1 MAGGVP
7 TAGMKGALVELR
19 QLAGFVAVAEERNFC
34 RAASRLYV
42 TQPALSRLVK
52 KLELELGVALFD
64 RSTHHVELT
73 RAGHA
78 FLGRARE
85 VLAQADEAVEAAR
98 SAGQDDGRRF
108 RAV

>member
-1 MAGGVP
+1 M
-7 TAGMKGALVELR
+7 ELR
-19 QLAGFVAVAEERNFC
+19 QLAGFVAVAEERNFG
-34 RAASRLYV
+34 RAAGRLYV

-73 RAGHA
+73 PAGHA

-85 VLAQADEAVEAAR
+85 VLAHAEEAAEAAR
-98 SAGQDDGRRF
+98 QAGDDEERRF
-108 RAV
+108 RAG